1 MVQEAECTATGSGI
15 AIDSG
20 ETLEVQSGKRVRLSL
35 ESSHKDLC
43 SPCSL
48 DEQLCLN
55 RDHESKKLRKQEA
68 VPQAD
73 SLPRQGQNIDEYAP
87 SQDLVGSQ
95 EGFPATNRRDLV
107 EYSIL
112 HDTVGCI
119 AVDAQGRVA
128 SGVSSGGIALKHD
141 GRVGEAAMF
150 GCGCWAMTS
159 LLSPAQQGG
168 EEGEETSQQPQDDNS
183 KAAACVKQ
191 NCDEGAVVSVA
202 VSVTG
207 VGEAVVR

>member
-1 MVQEAECTATGSGI
+1 MVKKAECTASGSGTV
-15 AIDSG
+15 DTG
-20 ETLEVQSGKRVRLSL
+20 ETLEMHGKRGRLSL

-43 SPCSL
+43 SPRSL

-55 RDHESKKLRKQEA
+55 RDHESKKIHKGEA
-68 VPQAD
+68 VHQTD
-73 SLPRQGQNIDEYAP
+73 SLPSQGQKMDGNAP
-87 SQDLVGSQ
+87 PDLVGSQ
-95 EGFPATNRRDLV
+95 FEGFLAPSPCDIV
-107 EYSIL
+107 EHSIL
-112 HDTVGCI
+112 NDTVGCI
-119 AVDAQGRVA
+119 VVDTQGRVA

-159 LLSPAQQGG
+159 LLSTTQQDGDDG
-168 EEGEETSQQPQDDNS
+168 EITSQQPQNDDNR
-183 KAAACVKQ
+183 AGACVQQ
-191 NCDEGAVVSVA
+191 NCDERAVVSVA